1 MDQVLVSIIIVN
13 YNTKVYITDCIQ
25 SIYKN
30 IRTVPFEILVVDNNS
45 SDGSQSYIRE
55 IFPKVRLML
64 LDKNMGFGTANNAGV
79 KEAKGKYVFLLNSDT
94 IVTKD
99 ILTPLISFYEKH
111 PEQKIGALGTLL
123 ISREHEILHSF
134 GNFPNLLLSRT
145 KEPDK
150 PKILQYILAHYS
162 STVDVV
168 VGADLFMARNTYLQF
183 TGFDERIFLYEEEL
197 EFQYRMQLEGYASI
211 IINEQGIIHL
221 EGKSSQD
228 FVKKKY
234 FFISLAY
241 IYRKYKSSKV
251 YCIYR
256 IDCVRHALISLKSRK
271 TTWAEKLKYLKLT
284 IFYKGDKKTEK

>member
-13 YNTKVYITDCIQ
+13 YNTKIYITDCIQ

-30 IRTVPFEILVVDNNS
+30 IQTVPFEILVVDNNS
-45 SDGSQSYIRE
+45 SDGSESYIRE
-55 IFPKVRLML
+55 MFPKVRLIL

-94 IVTKD
+94 IITKD

-111 PEQKIGALGTLL
+111 REQKIGALGTLL

-150 PKILQYILAHYS
+150 PKILLSILEHYYS
-162 STVDVV
+162 KVDVV

-211 IINEQGIIHL
+211 VINEQGIIHL
-221 EGKSSQD
+221 EGKSSAGYL
-228 FVKKKY
+228 KKKY

-241 IYRKYKSSKV
+241 ILKKHKPSRAYY
-251 YCIYR
+251 IYR
-256 IDCVRHALISLKSRK
+256 LDCVRRALISFKSRK
-271 TTWAEKLKYLKLT
+271 TTWAEKFKYLKLT
-284 IFYKGDKKTEK
+284 ILYKMKKNNK